1 MTDLC
6 IQVHLN
12 REPLLDLNSVRAQC
26 ERLTNETG
34 LICRF
39 SQRESDDGACVNLM
53 FKTDHAKMLWQLLYE
68 QLYQTSASGGLLRT
82 SSIAV
87 CEGRFGWDDYLL
99 LYHFDPGEKCDKFPE
114 D

>member
-6 IQVHLN
+6 IQVHSH
-12 REPLLDLNSVRAQC
+12 REPLLDLNSLRAQC
-26 ERLTNETG
+26 ERLANETG
-34 LICRF
+34 MVRRF
-39 SQRESDDGACVNLM
+39 SQREFDGGAYVNLM
-53 FKTDHAKMLWQLLYE
+53 FQTDHAKLLWNLLHE
-68 QLYQTSASGGLLRT
+68 QLYQTSAFGKLLGT

-99 LYHFDPGEKCDKFPE
+99 LHHFDASEKCDKFPE